1 MLGEHT
7 KVCLVLGEKFWLHS
21 LLKIP
26 RFLSLLIRKRSHCF
40 PSCEAITSF
49 SPMATLLYRLGD
61 FHIHFLE
68 LWLFFCVRARNL
80 KKLCVC
86 VTAAKKILPNAI
98 NSGLGIVE
106 ICPDFPF
113 CGRRETSIC
122 SIFASNVCFRY
133 TNLELRELLSHFKI
147 FKQKRCAVL
156 FKV

>member
-1 MLGEHT
+1 M
-7 KVCLVLGEKFWLHS
+7 HS

-68 LWLFFCVRARNL
+68 LCESP
-80 KKLCVC
+80 KPEESVC
-86 VTAAKKILPNAI
+86 VLLLPSKKSQNESRCSWTRANYSDLVKKILPNAI

-106 ICPDFPF
+106 ICPDFSF

-122 SIFASNVCFRY
+122 SIFASNVCFRS

-156 FKV
+156 FNV